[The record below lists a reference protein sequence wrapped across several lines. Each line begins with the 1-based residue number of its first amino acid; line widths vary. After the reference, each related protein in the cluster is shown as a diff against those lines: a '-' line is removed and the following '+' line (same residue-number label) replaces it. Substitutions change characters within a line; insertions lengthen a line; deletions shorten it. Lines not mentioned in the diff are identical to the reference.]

1 MKKIFR
7 IVCIAGCVLAAAGLS
22 GAADSKPA
30 GKKGTGETQKQ
41 EAPVG
46 LSGKVVETM
55 DSGGYTYVQ
64 LDQGGKKIW
73 VATTPIKVKKGQQIT
88 FRPGMEMEN
97 FESKTLKRTFDKI
110 VFSEGPVDNK
120 ASAVGEMKSGGS
132 KGSSAAPSEKIAVEK
147 ATGPNAY
154 TISEIYNSR
163 KSLNG
168 KSATIK
174 AKVVKVTAGVM
185 KMNWIH
191 LQDGTGEA
199 SKATH
204 NLVAT
209 SSELPAEGDMVTAS
223 GTIAVDK
230 DFGSGYKYTVL
241 LEKAT
246 FKK

>member
-1 MKKIFR
+1 
-7 IVCIAGCVLAAAGLS
+7 
-22 GAADSKPA
+22 
-30 GKKGTGETQKQ
+30 
-41 EAPVG
+41 
-46 LSGKVVETM
+46 
-55 DSGGYTYVQ
+55 
-64 LDQGGKKIW
+64 
-73 VATTPIKVKKGQQIT
+73 
-88 FRPGMEMEN
+88 
-97 FESKTLKRTFDKI
+97 
-110 VFSEGPVDNK
+110 
-120 ASAVGEMKSGGS
+120 
-132 KGSSAAPSEKIAVEK
+132 
-147 ATGPNAY
+147 
-154 TISEIYNSR
+154 
-163 KSLNG
+163 
-168 KSATIK
+168 
-174 AKVVKVTAGVM
+174 M